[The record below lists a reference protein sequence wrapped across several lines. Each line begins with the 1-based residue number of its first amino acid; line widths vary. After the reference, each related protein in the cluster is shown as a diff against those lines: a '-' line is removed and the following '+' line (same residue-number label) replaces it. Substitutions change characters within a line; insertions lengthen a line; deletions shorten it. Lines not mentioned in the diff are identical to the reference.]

1 MVELLC
7 GGFILWLP
15 LHVHSAWNKRG
26 YFKIKKLYPWQIKV
40 KTNQPLTF
48 LSMWSVQIIST
59 HTTRHPKDYVPSP
72 VYNLVLRGKVFARSH
87 IISQTRR
94 QADTSEYAP
103 IDGCRVF
110 TKRTGG
116 RSIVKGRL
124 GKKGFEKCFLLS
136 GGGGTPS
143 ILKKWRIRLKHIDF
157 YLLLLPCSS
166 AWGLLSLA
174 IVHSLKLS
182 EKIRLAPSNMNNFGH
197 KCITHCLIWPVL
209 DPINGT
215 NPLFT
220 LVRPKDYLL

>member
-15 LHVHSAWNKRG
+15 LHVHSAWNKHG

-136 GGGGTPS
+136 GGTPT
-143 ILKKWRIRLKHIDF
+143 ILKKMTYSVKTYWL
-157 YLLLLPCSS
+157 
-166 AWGLLSLA
+166 
-174 IVHSLKLS
+174 
-182 EKIRLAPSNMNNFGH
+182 
-197 KCITHCLIWPVL
+197 
-209 DPINGT
+209 
-215 NPLFT
+215 LFT
-220 LVRPKDYLL
+220 AASLFISMGASFIGYSSQPQIIWEDSACPQ